1 MSRRRHTDKEK
12 AHIIREFENH
22 SGSTTDFCRQR
33 GISYQTLSN
42 WRRQADASP
51 ASTEEPPQFLE
62 LEIGTSLDRRPA
74 SGPLVELELGGGMVL
89 RILPAPI

>member
-1 MSRRRHTDKEK
+1 MSRRRHPDKEK
-12 AHIIREFENH
+12 AHITREFENH

-33 GISYQTLSN
+33 GISYQKLSN
-42 WRRQADASP
+42 WRRQAHASP

-89 RILPAPI
+89 RILPAHI